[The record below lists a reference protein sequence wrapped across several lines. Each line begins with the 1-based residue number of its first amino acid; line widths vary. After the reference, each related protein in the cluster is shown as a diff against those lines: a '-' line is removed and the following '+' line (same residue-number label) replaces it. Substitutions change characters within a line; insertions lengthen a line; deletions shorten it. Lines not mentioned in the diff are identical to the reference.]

1 MDDHEM
7 WWSLRRLIYKHT
19 LTNAETDVIRNWLH
33 GFPKVL
39 RVLQSKPWDS
49 ESQAVI
55 EAFEI
60 WYNQWWESGVFERPL
75 GR

>member
-1 MDDHEM
+1 MDDREM
-7 WWSLRRLIYKHT
+7 WWNLRRLIYKHT
-19 LTNAETDVIRNWLH
+19 LTFAETDLIRNWLH

-39 RVLQSKPWDS
+39 RVLQSKPWDA

-55 EAFEI
+55 DAFET
-60 WYNQWWESGVFERPL
+60 WYNQWWESGVFEKPK